1 MTWERVTLKELG
13 DWYGGG
19 TPSKSNPAFWTDGD
33 VPWLSPK
40 DMGPEVLHGTQDHVT
55 SEAVSGS
62 STKLV
67 PAGSV
72 AVVTRSGILERTIPV
87 ALVPFA
93 TTMNQDMK
101 AVVPR
106 TGIDPRWIA
115 WGLRAFERDLLRD
128 TRKAG
133 TTVASIEMPRWYGF
147 KLPVPPLEEQ
157 RRILAILE
165 DQLSRLDAADKYLA
179 DGERHIQAWRATVID
194 EVLWRGNPPMR
205 PIRELLREGM
215 RNGRS
220 DRAVKGQERGT
231 RTLTL
236 TAVTQNS
243 FTDEFTKETVT
254 PPSVA
259 DGLWLEPGDIF
270 VQRANTP
277 ELVGTSARYEG
288 DRKWAIFPDLLIRLR
303 PDETRIRGE
312 YLVAALRSERTHRQ
326 LRAKAK
332 GLAGSMPKIDQ
343 RAVAETCVPCPELG
357 SQIEAV
363 IALNEIADAASAL
376 SRDVRAQRRRSAAL
390 RRSLLAAAFSG
401 RLTGSSSEMS
411 AVEGRIEA

>member
-1 MTWERVTLKELG
+1 MTWERVPLKELG

-19 TPSKSNPAFWTDGD
+19 TPSKSNPAFWADGD

-87 ALVPFA
+87 SIVPFA

-106 TGIDPRWIA
+106 AGIDPRWIA

-157 RRILAILE
+157 RRIVAILE
-165 DQLSRLDAADKYLA
+165 DRLSRLDAAESLLDDVASRTKVLSDQVLIDKLSGTACEKLPLTSLLERGLA
-179 DGERHIQAWRATVID
+179 
-194 EVLWRGNPPMR
+194 
-205 PIRELLREGM
+205 
-215 RNGRS
+215 NGRS
-220 DRAVKGQERGT
+220 VQT
-231 RTLTL
+231 RYGGFPVLRL
-236 TAVTQNS
+236 TALDSGKVNLRERKPGAWTA
-243 FTDEFTKETVT
+243 DEAARF
-254 PPSVA
+254 
-259 DGLWLEPGDIF
+259 L
-270 VQRANTP
+270 VQRGDFLISRGNGSLH
-277 ELVGTSARYEG
+277 LVGRGGLVAE
-288 DRKWAIFPDLLIRLR
+288 DPDPVAFPDTLIRAR
-303 PDETRIRGE
+303 PRTDLMNADFLALVWNTTSVRRQIEQAAKTTAGIYKVNQRDLGRVLLPVPSIREQGRI
-312 YLVAALRSERTHRQ
+312 
-326 LRAKAK
+326 
-332 GLAGSMPKIDQ
+332 
-343 RAVAETCVPCPELG
+343 VAEV
-357 SQIEAV
+357 SQDREA
-363 IALNEIADAASAL
+363 LLRLLQST
-376 SRDVRAQRRRSAAL
+376 DVARARSAAL
-390 RRSLLAAAFSG
+390 RRSLFAAAFSG
-401 RLTGSSSEMS
+401 RLTGSSTEMS
-411 AVEGRIEA
+411 VVEGRIEA

>member
-254 PPSVA
+254 PPSVS

-411 AVEGRIEA
+411 VVKGRIEA

>member
-1 MTWERVTLKELG
+1 MTWERVPLKELG

-87 ALVPFA
+87 SIVPFA

-106 TGIDPRWIA
+106 AGIDPRWIA

-157 RRILAILE
+157 RRIVSILE
-165 DQLSRLDAADKYLA
+165 GHFSRLDAAEQYL
-179 DGERHIQAWRATVID
+179 ERC
-194 EVLWRGNPPMR
+194 
-205 PIRELLREGM
+205 
-215 RNGRS
+215 
-220 DRAVKGQERGT
+220 
-231 RTLTL
+231 
-236 TAVTQNS
+236 
-243 FTDEFTKETVT
+243 
-254 PPSVA
+254 
-259 DGLWLEPGDIF
+259 
-270 VQRANTP
+270 VQRLEALRSVSLA
-277 ELVGTSARYEG
+277 ELHEGASKTLDELALNAGYGTSAKCVSDGPGPAVVRIPNLVDGAIDLSDEKRVADPSIDVSRSMLSEG
-288 DRKWAIFPDLLIRLR
+288 DLLIVRTNGSVDLIGRCAVVGREVRAAFASYLIRYRLR
-303 PDETRIRGE
+303 QEVVRPTWVQAM
-312 YLVAALRSERTHRQ
+312 LSTPQ
-326 LRAKAK
+326 LR
-332 GLAGSMPKIDQ
+332 
-343 RAVAETCVPCPELG
+343 T
-357 SQIEAV
+357 QIKS
-363 IALNEIADAASAL
+363 LAASSAGQHNLSLGKLGPLQIPVPSLREQDRLLDRMHSLDEERRLLMTAL
-376 SRDVRAQRRRSAAL
+376 GRARSRSVAL
-390 RRSLLAAAFSG
+390 RRSLLAAAFAG
-401 RLTGSSSEMS
+401 RLTGNPQPMSE
-411 AVEGRIEA
+411 AVGRIEA

>member
-1 MTWERVTLKELG
+1 MTWERVPLKELG

-87 ALVPFA
+87 SIVPFA

-106 TGIDPRWIA
+106 AGIDPRWIA

-157 RRILAILE
+157 RRIVAILE
-165 DQLSRLDAADKYLA
+165 DHLSRLDAADAAIGRSWTRAGRMHESLLSQTVTEARDTANTVVGIGELGRVTSGMTPLKGNRLFY
-179 DGERHIQAWRATVID
+179 DGGTIPWITSGD
-194 EVLWRGNPPMR
+194 LWRGTITEASQFVTQRALAETSLKLLPPGSLLVAMYGEGKTRGASAELAIEATTNQACAGIVLSDDSLR
-205 PIRELLREGM
+205 PWVRLVLKANYGALRRLAAGGVQPNLNLSIVKALQVPIPSTAE
-215 RNGRS
+215 
-220 DRAVKGQERGT
+220 RAAAQERVSESEMIVE
-231 RTLTL
+231 RLQSEL
-236 TAVTQNS
+236 KTAQ
-243 FTDEFTKETVT
+243 
-254 PPSVA
+254 
-259 DGLWLEPGDIF
+259 
-270 VQRANTP
+270 
-277 ELVGTSARYEG
+277 
-288 DRKWAIFPDLLIRLR
+288 
-303 PDETRIRGE
+303 
-312 YLVAALRSERTHRQ
+312 
-326 LRAKAK
+326 
-332 GLAGSMPKIDQ
+332 
-343 RAVAETCVPCPELG
+343 
-357 SQIEAV
+357 
-363 IALNEIADAASAL
+363 
-376 SRDVRAQRRRSAAL
+376 RRSAAL

-401 RLTGSSSEMS
+401 RLSGSSPEMS
-411 AVEGRIEA
+411 VVEGRIEA

>member
-1 MTWERVTLKELG
+1 MTWERVPLKELG

-87 ALVPFA
+87 SIVPFA
-93 TTMNQDMK
+93 TAMNQDMK

-106 TGIDPRWIA
+106 AGIDPRWIA

-157 RRILAILE
+157 RRIVAILE
-165 DQLSRLDAADKYLA
+165 DHLSRLDAADQYLQGCA
-179 DGERHIQAWRATVID
+179 HRIETLHSVTLAELHDGSTTP
-194 EVLWRGNPPMR
+194 LS
-205 PIRELLREGM
+205 EL
-215 RNGRS
+215 
-220 DRAVKGQERGT
+220 AVSAGY
-231 RTLTL
+231 
-236 TAVTQNS
+236 
-243 FTDEFTKETVT
+243 
-254 PPSVA
+254 
-259 DGLWLEPGDIF
+259 
-270 VQRANTP
+270 
-277 ELVGTSARYEG
+277 GTSAKCIADGPGPAVVRIPNLIDGAIDLSDEKRVADPSLDVSKSILSEG
-288 DRKWAIFPDLLIRLR
+288 DLLIVRTNGSVALIGRCAVVGEEVRAAFASYLIRYRLR
-303 PDETRIRGE
+303 QDIVRPAWVQAMLTTPQLRSHIESLAASSAGQHNLSLGKLGPLPIPTPSISEQDRLLDKMRSLDEERRR
-312 YLVAALRSERTHRQ
+312 LMAALERARS
-326 LRAKAK
+326 
-332 GLAGSMPKIDQ
+332 
-343 RAVAETCVPCPELG
+343 
-357 SQIEAV
+357 
-363 IALNEIADAASAL
+363 
-376 SRDVRAQRRRSAAL
+376 RSSTL

-401 RLTGSSSEMS
+401 RLTEPSAEMS
-411 AVEGRIEA
+411 VVEGRIEA

>member
-411 AVEGRIEA
+411 VVKGRIEA